1 MIIKILEVI
10 GVMLLIYFAMFAGA
24 MSGLFARRYSKK
36 ELQNQ
41 EECKSI
47 LILIDMLI
55 PKLQKPQAR
64 ELRII
69 KSEFCKCIGYISSKN
84 F

>member
-1 MIIKILEVI
+1 MIIKSLELI
-10 GVMLLIYFAMFAGA
+10 GVAVVIYFAMFAGA

-41 EECKSI
+41 IECKN
-47 LILIDMLI
+47 LIIMFDMLLAKQ
-55 PKLQKPQAR
+55 PSR
-64 ELRII
+64 ELHNL